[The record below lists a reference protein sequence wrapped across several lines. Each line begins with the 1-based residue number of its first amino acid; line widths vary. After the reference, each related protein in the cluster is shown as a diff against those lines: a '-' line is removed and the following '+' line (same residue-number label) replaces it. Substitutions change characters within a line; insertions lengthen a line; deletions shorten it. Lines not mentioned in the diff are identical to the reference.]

1 MNQTVEQ
8 KTKFFHFSQNNSGGY
23 FDFELNK
30 ITHHVIIEAKNAD
43 HANFLAE
50 EIGLYFNGCNSGIDC
65 SCCGD
70 RWYHACGEGDDT
82 ALIYGIPLEKYT
94 DMWFGDKQP
103 HTYVHYLDGVVKGY
117 YNPLKAQIYLPV
129 A

>member
-1 MNQTVEQ
+1 MNQIVEQ
-8 KTKFFHFSQNNSGGY
+8 KTQFFHFDQNNSGGS

-30 ITHHVIIEAKNAD
+30 ISHHVIIEAKNAN

-50 EIGLYFNGCNSGIDC
+50 EIGLYFNGCEGGQDC

-70 RWYHACGEGDDT
+70 RWYPAWGEGDNNP
-82 ALIYGIPLEKYT
+82 LVYGNPPEKYT
-94 DMWFGDKQP
+94 DTWLGDEKP

-117 YNPLKAQIYLPV
+117 YNPLSA
-129 A
+129 